1 VNTQPVS
8 SATVNL
14 ASQALRN
21 PASLPRQDLT
31 QFQADDPFSAYLL
44 SLSDPAAIAQAA
56 LANLASSTSAAT
68 TATTAANLSRLLAA
82 GSGTAGTSTASAVT
96 LAASLIR
103 QLPGMASADSALAAT
118 AQAAANPPGLDAT
131 AALLAAAQAPS
142 AQTDTSA
149 ADAASVLAAQQAQ
162 TDAQDADA
170 AAQAA
175 AAQAAAQNAAAAAPA
190 AATSTAVAAVLAADT
205 PGVDIWSNATDATA
219 KFMGAGALA
228 QLAGAGGNLAQGPP
242 PQDVIPAINGVVGAQ
257 PMAANTYS
265 NPQERAFGQGGAQQV
280 AVPFQAASPL
290 EGSRVDITS

>member
-1 VNTQPVS
+1 MNTQPVS

-175 AAQAAAQNAAAAAPA
+175 AAQNAAAATPA